1 MANGHAAAQVPPP
14 PLNGNAAQVPSAGP
28 SEPALA
34 DSLDDAF
41 SGLSSGKAQD
51 TRVPVDKSFLAIPEI
66 RRLRD
71 KDDLRFV
78 ATQPCLVCGRQPAEA
93 HHLRFAQPSA
103 MGRKVSDAFTVPL
116 CALHHRDLH
125 TTGNERAWWERKK
138 SIRCRLP
145 MISGTRAVGGRCQ
158 GMRRFSIQ
166 PRQQR
171 RFRIDPSN
179 ARLVEGG
186 AHDGRIKKTLLRRSP
201 PRRGSARCT

>member
-41 SGLSSGKAQD
+41 SGRSSGKAQD

-138 SIRCRLP
+138 
-145 MISGTRAVGGRCQ
+145 
-158 GMRRFSIQ
+158 
-166 PRQQR
+166 
-171 RFRIDPSN
+171 IDPLPVANDLWNQSRGRQMPGDAQVQHPASPTATVSN
-179 ARLVEGG
+179 
-186 AHDGRIKKTLLRRSP
+186 
-201 PRRGSARCT
+201 